1 MRYFLILVGAAVV
14 AYLLARGIAAVLS
27 DRKRSKKERI
37 EMKPADLQI
46 VKAAKPRSLAVAI
59 GTGLLFVL
67 ILFLAFGS
75 WFQVDQ
81 GERGVLRNGKWCAW
95 PSPAWIS
102 RRLSSTTCRW
112 CRCATIPSCSR
123 TWKPTVTTSSP
134 RRCACRSRTACRPS
148 AWRNSIPYGT
158 INNLQGR
165 VLERKTPDAVKNVF
179 GRFTAV
185 RAIQERQKLGLD
197 VNTAVVEAMDGAPV
211 QVVGVQIEEVGF
223 SKAYEHSIEQ
233 RMLAQV
239 QIETTRQQKET
250 AVINAEIQ
258 VVKAKAE
265 ADARRQQFTA
275 EADGIRLRGE
285 AEAAAIRAKAEA
297 LAANTNLVG
306 LNAVEKWDGVLPTT
320 QVPGAALPFIGI
332 K

>member
-1 MRYFLILVGAAVV
+1 M
-14 AYLLARGIAAVLS
+14 
-27 DRKRSKKERI
+27 
-37 EMKPADLQI
+37 
-46 VKAAKPRSLAVAI
+46 
-59 GTGLLFVL
+59 
-67 ILFLAFGS
+67 
-75 WFQVDQ
+75 
-81 GERGVLRNGKWCAW
+81 
-95 PSPAWIS
+95 
-102 RRLSSTTCRW
+102 
-112 CRCATIPSCSR
+112 
-123 TWKPTVTTSSP
+123 
-134 RRCACRSRTACRPS
+134 
-148 AWRNSIPYGT
+148 
-158 INNLQGR
+158 
-165 VLERKTPDAVKNVF
+165 LERKTPDAVKNVF

-275 EADGIRLRGE
+275 EADGIRLR
-285 AEAAAIRAKAEA
+285 ARPRRRRSAPRPRP
-297 LAANTNLVG
+297 
-306 LNAVEKWDGVLPTT
+306 WPPT
-320 QVPGAALPFIGI
+320 PIWSA
-332 K
+332 

>member
-1 MRYFLILVGAAVV
+1 M
-14 AYLLARGIAAVLS
+14 
-27 DRKRSKKERI
+27 
-37 EMKPADLQI
+37 
-46 VKAAKPRSLAVAI
+46 
-59 GTGLLFVL
+59 
-67 ILFLAFGS
+67 LAFSS

-81 GERGVLRNGKWCAW
+81 GERGVVLRNGKLVRVSEPGLDFKTPFIDSVSTVSVRDHTFIFENLEAY
-95 PSPAWIS
+95 SYDQQPATLRVS
-102 RRLSSTTCRW
+102 
-112 CRCATIPSCSR
+112 
-123 TWKPTVTTSSP
+123 VTYRVP
-134 RRCACRSRTACRPS
+134 AEHVAELY
-148 AWRNSIPYGT
+148 AEYGT
-158 INNLQGR
+158 ISNLQMR

-179 GRFTAV
+179 GRYTAV
-185 RAIQERQKLGLD
+185 RAIQERQKLGVD
-197 VNTAVVEAMDGAPV
+197 VNAAVLSAMDGAPV
-211 QVVGVQIEEVGF
+211 QIVGVQVEEVGF

-250 AVINAEIQ
+250 AMITAEIQ

-285 AEAAAIRAKAEA
+285 AEAASIRAKAEA
-297 LAANTNLVG
+297 LVANTNLVS
-306 LNAVEKWDGVLPTT
+306 LNAVEKWDGVLPAT

>member
-1 MRYFLILVGAAVV
+1 MIPRNAKLAAGAGV
-14 AYLLARGIAAVLS
+14 
-27 DRKRSKKERI
+27 
-37 EMKPADLQI
+37 
-46 VKAAKPRSLAVAI
+46 
-59 GTGLLFVL
+59 LFVL
-67 ILFLAFGS
+67 ILMLAFSS

-81 GERGVLRNGKWCAW
+81 GERGVVLRNGKLVRVSEPGLDFKTPFIDSVSTVSVRDHTFIFENLEAY
-95 PSPAWIS
+95 SYDQQPATLRVS
-102 RRLSSTTCRW
+102 
-112 CRCATIPSCSR
+112 
-123 TWKPTVTTSSP
+123 VTYRVP
-134 RRCACRSRTACRPS
+134 AEHVAELY
-148 AWRNSIPYGT
+148 AEYGT
-158 INNLQGR
+158 ISNLQMR

-179 GRFTAV
+179 GRYTAV
-185 RAIQERQKLGLD
+185 RAIQERQKLGVD
-197 VNTAVVEAMDGAPV
+197 VNAAVLSAMDGAPV
-211 QVVGVQIEEVGF
+211 QIVGVQVEEVGF

-250 AVINAEIQ
+250 AMITAEIQ

-285 AEAAAIRAKAEA
+285 AEAASIRAKAEA
-297 LAANTNLVG
+297 LAANTNLVS
-306 LNAVEKWDGVLPTT
+306 LNAVEKWDGVLPAT

>member
-1 MRYFLILVGAAVV
+1 MSVV
-14 AYLLARGIAAVLS
+14 SVRDHTFVFENLEAYSYDQQPATLRVSVTYRVPA
-27 DRKRSKKERI
+27 ER
-37 EMKPADLQI
+37 
-46 VKAAKPRSLAVAI
+46 VAE
-59 GTGLLFVL
+59 LY
-67 ILFLAFGS
+67 S
-75 WFQVDQ
+75 
-81 GERGVLRNGKWCAW
+81 E
-95 PSPAWIS
+95 
-102 RRLSSTTCRW
+102 
-112 CRCATIPSCSR
+112 
-123 TWKPTVTTSSP
+123 
-134 RRCACRSRTACRPS
+134 
-148 AWRNSIPYGT
+148 YGT

-285 AEAAAIRAKAEA
+285 AEAAAIRARPRP
-297 LAANTNLVG
+297 
-306 LNAVEKWDGVLPTT
+306 WPPT
-320 QVPGAALPFIGI
+320 PIWSA
-332 K
+332 

>member
-1 MRYFLILVGAAVV
+1 MIPRNAKLAAGAGV
-14 AYLLARGIAAVLS
+14 
-27 DRKRSKKERI
+27 
-37 EMKPADLQI
+37 
-46 VKAAKPRSLAVAI
+46 
-59 GTGLLFVL
+59 LFVL
-67 ILFLAFGS
+67 ILMLAFSS

-81 GERGVLRNGKWCAW
+81 GERGVVLRNGKLVRVSEPGLDFKTPFIDSVSTVSVRDHTFIFENLEAY
-95 PSPAWIS
+95 SYDQQPATLRVS
-102 RRLSSTTCRW
+102 
-112 CRCATIPSCSR
+112 
-123 TWKPTVTTSSP
+123 VTYRVP
-134 RRCACRSRTACRPS
+134 AEHVAELY
-148 AWRNSIPYGT
+148 AEYGT
-158 INNLQGR
+158 ISNLQMR

-179 GRFTAV
+179 GRYTAV
-185 RAIQERQKLGLD
+185 RAIQERQKLGVD
-197 VNTAVVEAMDGAPV
+197 VNAAVLSAMDGAPV
-211 QVVGVQIEEVGF
+211 QIVGVQVEEVGF

-250 AVINAEIQ
+250 AMINAEIQ

-275 EADGIRLRGE
+275 EADGIRMRGD

-297 LAANTNLVG
+297 LAANTNLVS

-320 QVPGAALPFIGI
+320 QVPNAALPFIGI

>member
-1 MRYFLILVGAAVV
+1 M
-14 AYLLARGIAAVLS
+14 
-27 DRKRSKKERI
+27 
-37 EMKPADLQI
+37 
-46 VKAAKPRSLAVAI
+46 
-59 GTGLLFVL
+59 FVL
-67 ILFLAFGS
+67 ILCLAFGS

-81 GERGVLRNGKWCAW
+81 GERGVVLRNGKLVRVSEPGLDFKTPFIDNVMTVSVRDHTFVFEKLEAY
-95 PSPAWIS
+95 SYDQQPATLRVS
-102 RRLSSTTCRW
+102 
-112 CRCATIPSCSR
+112 
-123 TWKPTVTTSSP
+123 VTYRVPPEHVAELYSE
-134 RRCACRSRTACRPS
+134 
-148 AWRNSIPYGT
+148 YGT
-158 INNLQGR
+158 ISNLQMR

-179 GRFTAV
+179 GQYTAV

-197 VNTAVVEAMDGAPV
+197 VNNAVLKTMEGAPV

-223 SKAYEHSIEQ
+223 SQAYEHSIEQ

-250 AVINAEIQ
+250 AMINAEIQ

-275 EADGIRLRGE
+275 EADGIRMRGE
-285 AEAAAIRAKAEA
+285 AEAASIRAKAEA
-297 LAANTNLVG
+297 LAANTNLVS
-306 LNAVEKWDGVLPTT
+306 LNAVEKWDGVLPST

>member
-1 MRYFLILVGAAVV
+1 VIPRNAKLAAGAGV
-14 AYLLARGIAAVLS
+14 
-27 DRKRSKKERI
+27 
-37 EMKPADLQI
+37 
-46 VKAAKPRSLAVAI
+46 
-59 GTGLLFVL
+59 LFVL
-67 ILFLAFGS
+67 ILMLAFSS

-81 GERGVLRNGKWCAW
+81 GERGVVLRNGKLVRVSEPGLDFKTPFIDSVSTVSVRDHTFIFENLEAY
-95 PSPAWIS
+95 SYDQQPATLRVS
-102 RRLSSTTCRW
+102 
-112 CRCATIPSCSR
+112 
-123 TWKPTVTTSSP
+123 VTYRVP
-134 RRCACRSRTACRPS
+134 AEHVAELY
-148 AWRNSIPYGT
+148 AEYGT
-158 INNLQGR
+158 ISNLQMR

-179 GRFTAV
+179 GRYTAV
-185 RAIQERQKLGLD
+185 RAIQERQKLGVD
-197 VNTAVVEAMDGAPV
+197 VNTAVLSAMDGAPV
-211 QVVGVQIEEVGF
+211 QIVGVQVEEVGF

-250 AVINAEIQ
+250 AMITAEIQ

-285 AEAAAIRAKAEA
+285 AEAASIRAKAEA
-297 LAANTNLVG
+297 LAANTNLVS
-306 LNAVEKWDGVLPTT
+306 LNAVEKWDGVLPAT

>member
-1 MRYFLILVGAAVV
+1 MIPRNAKLAAGAGV
-14 AYLLARGIAAVLS
+14 
-27 DRKRSKKERI
+27 
-37 EMKPADLQI
+37 
-46 VKAAKPRSLAVAI
+46 
-59 GTGLLFVL
+59 LFVL
-67 ILFLAFGS
+67 ILMLAFSS

-81 GERGVLRNGKWCAW
+81 GERGVVLRNGKLVRVSEPGLDFKTPFIDSVSTVSVRDHTFIFENLEAYGYDQQ
-95 PSPAWIS
+95 PATLRVS
-102 RRLSSTTCRW
+102 
-112 CRCATIPSCSR
+112 
-123 TWKPTVTTSSP
+123 VTYRVP
-134 RRCACRSRTACRPS
+134 AEHVAELY
-148 AWRNSIPYGT
+148 AEYGT
-158 INNLQGR
+158 ISNLQMR

-179 GRFTAV
+179 GRYTAV
-185 RAIQERQKLGLD
+185 RAIQERQKLGVD
-197 VNTAVVEAMDGAPV
+197 VNTAVLSAMDGAPV
-211 QVVGVQIEEVGF
+211 QIVGVQVEEVGF

-250 AVINAEIQ
+250 AMITAEIQ

-285 AEAAAIRAKAEA
+285 AEAASIRAKAEA
-297 LAANTNLVG
+297 LAANTNLVS
-306 LNAVEKWDGVLPTT
+306 LNAVEKWDGVLPAT